1 MALKFMKEHLLE
13 AVAKQV
19 DRYTKIFTFVLR
31 VIIKFGLKSV
41 VNQVHTYL
49 SFITVAKNIYN
60 REYFQMACSKQYF
73 MNEDVTIMRVCSMS
87 ILFIFMFYERC
98 FTFVM
103 HHFVSIIIKISP
115 YLPKEWKNYL

>member
-19 DRYTKIFTFVLR
+19 DRFKDITFVLR

-49 SFITVAKNIYN
+49 SFITVAKKYIIGNIF
-60 REYFQMACSKQYF
+60 E
-73 MNEDVTIMRVCSMS
+73 
-87 ILFIFMFYERC
+87 
-98 FTFVM
+98 
-103 HHFVSIIIKISP
+103 
-115 YLPKEWKNYL
+115 